1 MKRSF
6 STSPF
11 IRILRRVQPR
21 FHPHLLAGIL
31 FLMLT
36 IGMTWPLITKMNT
49 HVTSGQQPAMAVP
62 YLNLWTLAWNHQW
75 IHGETDSYWDAN
87 LFFPHQKTLAYSEPQ
102 FATGLLTA
110 PFVFLGGNTIFAY
123 NTTVLGFI
131 WGAGMGAYALC
142 WWLSGTFEK
151 KESNKITTTEKYRR
165 YHWEAAVT
173 VGLLYG
179 FNAYIFR
186 EIGVLQL
193 LATLFLPLTFLG
205 IHRFFYLYHWR
216 DALLF
221 AVSFLG
227 AWYTCAY
234 YGIFLTVFAPCFV
247 IRLGGKSLLCRKVL
261 TKVIV
266 ILIFIFLSLIPLIY
280 GMWSA
285 KTAMGLDRPEFVVRD
300 LSAVF
305 KEYLK
310 LPHYTWLYGNI
321 LGTEPG
327 QSLFLGGVLLC
338 LASLG
343 VRTLFRTKHNKTG
356 IDAKQL
362 LQSRMHRYG
371 KFYLFMALLA
381 FLLSLGMALAP
392 RPSMEL
398 GVYQFLVWF
407 SPYNLLYEFLPGFS
421 SIRSPHRFYV
431 FVVLFLAILAGYGM
445 LWLSQRVRPG
455 WRQILV
461 PLLMVVAIF
470 ELWPIPLRLV
480 KVPRGVEELPGIY
493 EHVSKLPSDSVLLE
507 LPIVIGQSE
516 RELEMDARSMYSST
530 FHRHPLVN
538 GYSGF
543 TPRAHFELVT
553 EVLPSTPQVVLSGLN
568 AFGVQYVL
576 AHTDQLNTSE
586 KEQLRQLE
594 TEGLHLLFREGS
606 DFLYQVDYGSIETLD
621 ALPEFAAVRI
631 YESQRS
637 RHHVSICFYYQIN
650 PPHCVLITPWQNQF
664 ECKVT
669 WYRIADL
676 QNGDSQPIMTSQ
688 VPYKGSKLITAELRT
703 IEIELPAPPPGEYQV
718 IVQQRFASPTSEH
731 TLTCQIHPSGFVTC
745 QGGN

>member
-1 MKRSF
+1 MKKHF
-6 STSPF
+6 STSHF
-11 IRILRRVQPR
+11 IRLLHRVQPT
-21 FHPHLLAGIL
+21 FHSHLLAGIL
-31 FLMLT
+31 FFVLI
-36 IGMTWPLITKMNT
+36 IGMTWPLITKMDT
-49 HVTSGQQPAMAVP
+49 HVTPGQQPAMAVP

-75 IHGETDSYWDAN
+75 IRGETDSYWDAN
-87 LFFPHQKTLAYSEPQ
+87 LFYPHQKTLAYSEPQ
-102 FATGLLTA
+102 FVTGVLTA
-110 PFVFLGGNTIFAY
+110 PFVFIGGNTIFAY
-123 NTTVLGFI
+123 NAALLSFL
-131 WGAGMGAYALC
+131 WGAAMTAYALC
-142 WWLSGTFEK
+142 WWFLGPL
-151 KESNKITTTEKYRR
+151 EKYSTDKIQKKKHSVVR
-165 YHWEAAVT
+165 WSAAVT
-173 VGLLYG
+173 AGIFYG
-179 FNAYIFR
+179 FHFYLFR
-186 EIGVLQL
+186 EMGVLQL

-205 IHRFFYLYHWR
+205 IHRFFYQYRWS
-216 DALLF
+216 DA
-221 AVSFLG
+221 FLASIGYIG

-234 YGIFLTVFAPCFV
+234 YGIFLTVFVPCFV
-247 IRLGGKSLLCRKVL
+247 IRLGGRSLLYRKVL

-266 ILIFIFLSLIPLIY
+266 TLILLFVCLIPLIY

-285 KTAMGLDRPEFVVRD
+285 KAAMGLDRPEFVVRD

-310 LPHYTWLYGNI
+310 LPHHSWLYGNI
-321 LGTEPG
+321 LGTEPR
-327 QSLFLGGVLLC
+327 QSLFLGSVLLC

-343 VRTLFRTKHNKTG
+343 VRTLFRAKHNKTG

-493 EHVSKLPSDSVLLE
+493 EHVSKLPPDSVLLE

-606 DFLYQVDYGSIETLD
+606 DFLYQVDYESMETLD
-621 ALPEFAAVRI
+621 GLPELAAVRI
-631 YESQRS
+631 YENLKSKP
-637 RHHVSICFYYQIN
+637 HVSICFYYQID
-650 PPHCVLITPWQNQF
+650 PPRCVLITPWQNQF
-664 ECKVT
+664 ECEVV

-676 QNGDSQPIMTSQ
+676 QNGNSQPIMTSQ
-688 VPYKGSKLITAELRT
+688 VPYRGSKLITAESRA

-718 IVQQRFASPTSEH
+718 IVQQRFASHTSEH